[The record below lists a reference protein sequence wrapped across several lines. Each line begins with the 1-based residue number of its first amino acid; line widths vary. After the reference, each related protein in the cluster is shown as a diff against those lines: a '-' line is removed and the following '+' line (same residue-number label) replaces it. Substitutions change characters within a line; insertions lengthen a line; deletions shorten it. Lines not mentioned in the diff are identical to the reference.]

1 MNLTLK
7 LANFTSLEKKNI
19 YFIIFLPISL
29 FTGSLIANINILAII
44 FIFFLDCHKD
54 KNFFFLKEK
63 NFYLLVVFNVY
74 LVFNSLITG
83 INEDSLIRAFGFLR
97 YIILAYAIY
106 YYLNVNNKKYEN
118 IIFKFWTYIFIIVT
132 LDCIF
137 EYVFGYNT
145 LKFKSNYM
153 GRLASFTGDELKI
166 GAYYFAFI
174 LISLIFIKNYNNKI
188 FYISFIIF
196 IVVSLLIG
204 ERSNFIKVIFISLF
218 FLLFIKNI
226 SIKKKFIY
234 IFVIILGS
242 SFIILNSE
250 KFKNIFFYPIINLF
264 TFEFDPAKN
273 KHICHYSS
281 AIKIFK
287 NYPLFGVGVKKY
299 RIESNKQ
306 IYKVQVDDK
315 NSFVCNQTH
324 PHQLHFELLAELG
337 IIGYILFI
345 TYFILFI
352 YKSFK
357 KHKNNNDEFA
367 FGSTLFILASI
378 LPLLPSGSFFTTY
391 TATLFWINYS
401 IALRNLKELN

>member
-1 MNLTLK
+1 MNSNLNLD
-7 LANFTSLEKKNI
+7 NFTFLEKKNI

-29 FTGSLIANINILAII
+29 LMGSMVANINILVII
-44 FIFFLDCHKD
+44 FIFFLDCYKER
-54 KNFFFLKEK
+54 NFFFLKEK
-63 NFYLLVVFNVY
+63 NFYLLIIFNIY

-83 INEDSLIRAFGFLR
+83 INGDSLIRSFGFLR
-97 YIILAYAIY
+97 FIILAYAIY

-118 IIFKFWTYIFIIVT
+118 IIFKFWTFIFIVVT
-132 LDCIF
+132 FDCIF
-137 EYVFGYNT
+137 EYIFGYNT
-145 LKFKSNYM
+145 LNFKSDYD

-166 GAYYFAFI
+166 GAYYFAFF
-174 LISLIFIKNYNNKI
+174 LISLIFLKNYNNKI
-188 FYISFIIF
+188 FYISLIIF
-196 IVVSLLIG
+196 LVVSLLIG

-234 IFVIILGS
+234 IFLIL
-242 SFIILNSE
+242 FVFPLLILSNDG
-250 KFKNIFFYPIINLF
+250 FKNRFFSSVVALF
-264 TFEFDPAKN
+264 TVEFSPAKN
-273 KHICHYSS
+273 KHICHYTS

-306 IYKVQVDDK
+306 KYKVQVDKK

-324 PHQLHFELLAELG
+324 PHQLHFELLSELG
-337 IIGYILFI
+337 IIGYIFFI
-345 TYFILFI
+345 SYFIFFI
-352 YKSFK
+352 FKSFK
-357 KHKNNNDEFA
+357 KFKNKNDEFS
-367 FGSTLFILASI
+367 FGSTLFILATI

-401 IALRNLKELN
+401 IALRNLKDLN